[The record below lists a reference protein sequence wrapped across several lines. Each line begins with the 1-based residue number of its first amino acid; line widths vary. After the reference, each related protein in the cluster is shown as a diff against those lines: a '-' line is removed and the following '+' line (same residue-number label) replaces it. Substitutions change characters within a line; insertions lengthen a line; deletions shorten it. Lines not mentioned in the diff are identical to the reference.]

1 MKKAI
6 IEAEA
11 SLVTFIQ
18 IWEVHSAENQS
29 KWLAIMHRRIALLTE
44 QPGFVSTNLHASVDG
59 KRTAVYAQWTS
70 EELLAQAVSL
80 PEAKQAH
87 EEMAQYGAAD
97 GALYRVDRVYLP
109 KERTKG

>member
-1 MKKAI
+1 MKKAV

-18 IWEVHSAENQS
+18 IWEVHSAENQN
-29 KWLAIMHRRIALLTE
+29 KWLEIMHRRIALLTE
-44 QPGFVSTNLHASVDG
+44 QTGFVSMNLHVSIDG
-59 KRTAVYAQWTS
+59 KRTAVYAQWTT
-70 EELLAQAVSL
+70 EELLSKAVNL

-87 EEMAQYGAAD
+87 NEMAQYGAAA

-109 KERTKG
+109 NERTKG